1 MVDQSAD
8 VAKQVEN
15 VVEGGLNGK
24 LVGSLDGLT
33 TAEKNVVDKLI
44 GNGNTIEII
53 PRSNINGVKTPD
65 FLINGVRTELK
76 TLTGT
81 SMNTPVTR
89 IQEAFKQ
96 GAEAVIIDG
105 TGVGLTAEQAQTIIT
120 RATGVYKGQLPGNVQ
135 IWTVDGIIG
144 GVK

>member
-1 MVDQSAD
+1 MYV
-8 VAKQVEN
+8 K
-15 VVEGGLNGK
+15 GGLNSK

-33 TAEKNVVDKLI
+33 TAEINVVDKLI
-44 GNGNTIEII
+44 GNGSTVEII

-65 FLINGVRTELK
+65 FLIDGVRTELK

-105 TGVGLTAEQAQTIIT
+105 TGVGLTAEQAQTLIT
-120 RATGVYKGQLPGNVQ
+120 RAT
-135 IWTVDGIIG
+135 
-144 GVK
+144 